1 MEQMEQREEYK
12 TLVNDVKKLRGDV
25 DSAEKSFTNKKDQY
39 NVLNEHVK
47 ILEEHLGLLKLNPAE
62 IVSEN
67 KEELKDIQ
75 EELAEVVEKIEET
88 NPLPP
93 AVEEKLENKLDID
106 NELAN
111 KINNT
116 INERLQQIEKE
127 NNKVK
132 EELWELLLQLVE
144 KVKIVL
150 NTPNAEYFKVLTYN
164 RNRNW
169 NTFFNQAAF
178 GPKTSEFLDAYKDVN
193 IKITQNTYY
202 KQLQNSNI
210 DDEKEEFEFINK
222 LKSEID
228 GLYKEYTGFL
238 GKRFG
243 YGGTRK
249 TKKTKR
255 NLRKRKSRRA

>member
-1 MEQMEQREEYK
+1 MEQQPEYK
-12 TLVNDVKKLRGDV
+12 TLENDVKKLRRDV
-25 DSAEKSFTNKKDQY
+25 DSAEKSFTNKKDQF

-47 ILEEHLGLLKLNPAE
+47 ILEEHLGLLKSNNAE

-67 KEELKDIQ
+67 KEEIKDIKL
-75 EELAEVVEKIEET
+75 ELAEAANNIEDT
-88 NPLPP
+88 NQLPP
-93 AVEEKLENKLDID
+93 AVEKKLDID
-106 NELAN
+106 NQLVN

-116 INERLQQIEKE
+116 INERLQQQIEKE

-150 NTPNAEYFKVLTYN
+150 NTPNAEYFKVLTYK
-164 RNRNW
+164 RDREW
-169 NTFFNQAAF
+169 NTFFKQAIF
-178 GPKTSEFLDAYKDVN
+178 GPKTSEFLDTYKLVN
-193 IKITQNTYY
+193 SRITQNSYY

-210 DDEKEEFEFINK
+210 DDDIEEFEFINK

-243 YGGTRK
+243 YGGKRK
-249 TKKTKR
+249 TKKPKR
-255 NLRKRKSRRA
+255 NGRKRTTRRA

>member
-1 MEQMEQREEYK
+1 MEQRPEYK

-47 ILEEHLGLLKLNPAE
+47 ILEEHLGLLKLNTAE
-62 IVSEN
+62 IVSEK

-88 NPLPP
+88 DPLPP

-106 NELAN
+106 NDLAN

-116 INERLQQIEKE
+116 INKRLQQIEKE
-127 NNKVK
+127 NNKMK

-150 NTPNAEYFKVLTYN
+150 NTPNAEYFKVLSYN

-169 NTFFNQAAF
+169 NTFFKQAAF

-193 IKITQNTYY
+193 SRITQNTYY

-238 GKRFG
+238 GKKFG

-249 TKKTKR
+249 TKKPKR

>member
-1 MEQMEQREEYK
+1 MEQRPEYK

-47 ILEEHLGLLKLNPAE
+47 ILEEHLGLLNLKNVE

-67 KEELKDIQ
+67 KEELKEELTDIQ
-75 EELAEVVEKIEET
+75 EELAKVVGNIEET

-93 AVEEKLENKLDID
+93 EVEKKLDID

-116 INERLQQIEKE
+116 INKRLQQIEKE
-127 NNKVK
+127 NNKMK

-150 NTPNAEYFKVLTYN
+150 NTPNAEYFKVLSYN

-169 NTFFNQAAF
+169 NTFFKQAAF

-193 IKITQNTYY
+193 SRITQNTYY

-249 TKKTKR
+249 TKKPKR

>member
-1 MEQMEQREEYK
+1 MEQRPEYK

-47 ILEEHLGLLKLNPAE
+47 ILEEHLGLLKLNTAE
-62 IVSEN
+62 IVSEK

-88 NPLPP
+88 DPLPP

-116 INERLQQIEKE
+116 INKRLQQIEKE
-127 NNKVK
+127 NNKMK

-150 NTPNAEYFKVLTYN
+150 NTPNAEYFKVLSYN

-169 NTFFNQAAF
+169 NTFFKQAAF

-193 IKITQNTYY
+193 SRITQNTYY

-238 GKRFG
+238 GKKFG

-249 TKKTKR
+249 TKKPKR